1 MVEKSIKLGKIYSL
15 FYVILVGAI
24 GSGLWD
30 LFLKDLLYSAGGL
43 FVNIASSIYDGY
55 FDHLYRDV
63 GKKIDLLLYF
73 PGIALI
79 SLAIISPLVMYFYVS
94 IGFSRLE
101 IALDDDDDDAE
112 LGKFSKF
119 LIDQLENHRLR
130 FILILVIPF
139 FIFSI
144 SILDLY
150 ISSLSSTGAVRAI
163 ERRVEIIRPYISD
176 IEKHK
181 IISGFRLVDNRVK
194 LQELVKKIDQVADKN
209 NISLPEISLYGIE
222 SSNKRANAS
231 SRLLLGR

>member
-1 MVEKSIKLGKIYSL
+1 M
-15 FYVILVGAI
+15 
-24 GSGLWD
+24 
-30 LFLKDLLYSAGGL
+30 
-43 FVNIASSIYDGY
+43 
-55 FDHLYRDV
+55 
-63 GKKIDLLLYF
+63 
-73 PGIALI
+73 
-79 SLAIISPLVMYFYVS
+79 
-94 IGFSRLE
+94 
-101 IALDDDDDDAE
+101 
-112 LGKFSKF
+112 
-119 LIDQLENHRLR
+119 
-130 FILILVIPF
+130 IPF

>member
-130 FILILVIPF
+130 FILI
-139 FIFSI
+139 
-144 SILDLY
+144 
-150 ISSLSSTGAVRAI
+150 SLG
-163 ERRVEIIRPYISD
+163 
-176 IEKHK
+176 
-181 IISGFRLVDNRVK
+181 
-194 LQELVKKIDQVADKN
+194 
-209 NISLPEISLYGIE
+209 
-222 SSNKRANAS
+222 
-231 SRLLLGR
+231 